1 MMSCKRATEQ
11 ISVGLDR
18 PLTFSE
24 KLSLKVHFMMCGNCS
39 RCQKQLQ
46 QLHRVCQQR
55 SDQTP

>member
-24 KLSLKVHFMMCGNCS
+24 RLTLKVHLMMCDKCA

-46 QLHRVCQQR
+46 QLHRVCQKR
-55 SDQTP
+55 TDQMP